1 MSIGIGKDKTAE
13 IVGTHA
19 LHEGDTGSPEVQI
32 ALFSERIN
40 HLTEH
45 MKAHKKDF
53 HTRHGLLKL
62 VGKRRRM
69 LDYLKDRDI
78 ESYREVIKRLGLRR

>member
-1 MSIGIGKDKTAE
+1 MSIGISKDQKLG
-13 IVGTHA
+13 IVTQHQ

-32 ALFSERIN
+32 AIFSERIN

-45 MKAHKKDF
+45 MKVHTKDF

-78 ESYREVIKRLGLRR
+78 DSYREVIERLGLRR

>member
-1 MSIGIGKDKTAE
+1 MGLPRDKKEE
-13 IVGTHA
+13 IIQGFA
-19 LHEGDTGSPEVQI
+19 RHEGDTGSPEVQI
-32 ALFSERIN
+32 ALFSERID

-45 MKAHKKDF
+45 MKVHPKDF

-78 ESYREVIKRLGLRR
+78 ASYREVIDRLGLRR

>member
-1 MSIGIGKDKTAE
+1 MSIGIGKDKTADV
-13 IVGTHA
+13 IAAHQ

-32 ALFSERIN
+32 AIFTERIN

-45 MKAHKKDF
+45 MKQHKKDF

-78 ESYREVIKRLGLRR
+78 ESYRDVIKQLGLRR

>member
-1 MSIGIGKDKTAE
+1 MSLGISKDLKQG
-13 IVGTHA
+13 IVARHQ

-45 MKAHKKDF
+45 MKAHPKDF

-78 ESYREVIKRLGLRR
+78 DSYREVIERLGLRR